1 MSGGFGRAFRAELA
15 KQRRTFVWGLVAL
28 GPFGVV
34 ALQAA
39 NYAVRYDYLTN
50 LYADDPWGGLIGN
63 VKWLAVP
70 ALMAGLAIVA
80 SMLAGYEHATNAWK
94 QTLALPVS
102 KTAVYTAKVSVLTIQ
117 LLASCTLLAAG
128 TLALGVALGHRLADA
143 PLADVLA
150 MSYLP
155 LVAALPFVAL
165 QTWLSTVMHNQAVP
179 LTVGILGTVLALYS
193 FSFADWVPYK
203 WPYVGETGWS
213 VPLTLAVGAGTGLL
227 LYALGATHFGRRDV
241 R

>member
-1 MSGGFGRAFRAELA
+1 MSGFSRAFRAELG

-34 ALQAA
+34 ALQAV
-39 NYAVRYDYLTN
+39 NYALRYDYLTP
-50 LYADDPWGGLIGN
+50 LYANDPWGGLMDN

-102 KTAVYTAKVSVLTIQ
+102 KLAVFAGKTAVLTLQ
-117 LLASCTLLAAG
+117 LLVSCTLLALG
-128 TLALGVALGHRLADA
+128 TLVLGWALGHPMAEA
-143 PLADVLA
+143 PFGDIASA
-150 MSYLP
+150 SYAP

-165 QTWLSTVMHNQAVP
+165 QTWLSTVLHNQAIP
-179 LTVGILGTVLALYS
+179 LTVGILGTVLAMYS
-193 FSFADWVPYK
+193 FAFADWVPYK
-203 WPYVGETGWS
+203 WLYVGEGW
-213 VPLTLAVGAGTGLL
+213 PAERTLAAGAAGGLL
-227 LYALGATHFGRRDV
+227 LFALGAAHFGRRDV

>member
-1 MSGGFGRAFRAELA
+1 MTGIGRALRAELG

-39 NYAVRYDYLTN
+39 NYAVRYDYLMN
-50 LYADDPWGGLIGN
+50 YYADDLWGGLVDN

-102 KTAVYTAKVSVLTIQ
+102 KFAVYAAKTAALTMQ
-117 LLASCTLLAAG
+117 LLVSCTLLAVG
-128 TLALGVALGHRLADA
+128 TVILGWALGHPLPDA
-143 PLADVLA
+143 PLADILA

-155 LVAALPFVAL
+155 LIAALPFVAL
-165 QTWLSTVMHNQAVP
+165 QTWLSTVLHNQAIP

-193 FSFADWVPYK
+193 FGFADWVPYK
-203 WPYVGETGWS
+203 WPYVGEGQWP
-213 VPLTLAVGAGTGLL
+213 VPRTLAAGAAAGLAL
-227 LYALGATHFGRRDV
+227 FALGAAHFGRRDV

>member
-1 MSGGFGRAFRAELA
+1 MNGYSRAFRAELG

-39 NYAVRYDYLTN
+39 NYAVRYDYLTP
-50 LYADDPWGGLIGN
+50 LYASDPWGGLIGN
-63 VKWLAVP
+63 VKGLAVP

-94 QTLALPVS
+94 QSLALPVS
-102 KTAVYTAKVSVLTIQ
+102 KFAVYAAKTAALTMQ
-117 LLASCTLLAAG
+117 LLVSCTLLAAG
-128 TLALGVALGHRLADA
+128 TLVLGAALGHPLAEA
-143 PLADVLA
+143 PLADILA

-155 LVAALPFVAL
+155 LIAALPFVAL
-165 QTWLSTVMHNQAVP
+165 QTWLSTVLHNQAVP
-179 LTVGILGTVLALYS
+179 LTVGILGTVLAMYS
-193 FSFADWVPYK
+193 FAFADWVPYK
-203 WPYVGETGWS
+203 WPYIGETGWPAS
-213 VPLTLAVGAGTGLL
+213 RTLAAGAAGGLL
-227 LYALGATHFGRRDV
+227 LFALGAAHFGRRDV